1 MKRMTFILLTAA
13 ALTGS
18 AAQGGE
24 RQGSNRHSKNTP
36 AVKVVGEPVNCL
48 QIPSI
53 RESRVRDDWTI
64 DFRTNNNRWYRNTLA
79 NRCNG
84 LGFERTFTYATSLS
98 QVCNV
103 DIITVLSNIGGPGFM
118 PRGSCGLGQFTPVEF
133 VK

>member
-1 MKRMTFILLTAA
+1 MKRMTLTLLAAA
-13 ALTGS
+13 ALAGC
-18 AAQGGE
+18 AAQGGG
-24 RQGSNRHSKNTP
+24 RQSNNGHSKDTP
-36 AVKVVGEPVNCL
+36 AVKVVGEPVTCL
-48 QIPSI
+48 PIQSI
-53 RESRVRDDWTI
+53 RESRVRDDHTI
-64 DFRTNNNRWYRNTLA
+64 DFRTGNNRWYRNTLP

-103 DIITVLSNIGGPGFM
+103 DIITVLANMGGPGFM